1 MTKRKYHRRSDDEL
15 IADYESKIDLLQK
28 RMQAP
33 EREDARVLKD
43 IPRLK
48 RHLAKF
54 SQLCMDSGRADLS
67 NSILAFFITFE
78 LQAKRNGVGERG

>member
-15 IADYESKIDLLQK
+15 IAEYESKIQRLQK
-28 RMQAP
+28 KMEAS
-33 EREDARVLKD
+33 ERPDVAVLNGL
-43 IPRLK
+43 PRLK

-67 NSILAFFITFE
+67 NSILAFLATFE
-78 LQAKRNGVGERG
+78 LQAKENGVSSRG